1 MYLSLNGSD
10 NNMTNKKAT
19 RYEELGSELTIILRT
34 SKPYKPLMP
43 RGQIIRVL
51 KKRRNQLNMSQEGLA
66 KIVGLKQ
73 PNISKIERGT
83 SNIRINTFL
92 RIMRALKLDM
102 DISEKTKTT
111 VEIPYETVNIRI

>member
-1 MYLSLNGSD
+1 
-10 NNMTNKKAT
+10 MTNKKAT

-34 SKPYKPLMP
+34 SKPYKPLIP
-43 RGQIIRVL
+43 RGQIIHIL

-73 PNISKIERGT
+73 PNISKIERGA

-92 RIMRALKLDM
+92 RIMHALKLDM
-102 DISEKTKTT
+102 DISEKTQAT